1 MWSNAARS
9 ILSDAIS
16 RGRPPLEATLYAGDQ
31 AMADYIAGKIPLTKL
46 LRGVKVSSPFFKTV
60 IGQFVLDSGSDQF
73 ARHWQDFNSWA
84 VLHPE
89 RTFEVCLKERPMPP
103 WRLRRHCQ
111 GHRPGRRGPMLAISR
126 RRGYESAFVG
136 LGWASWMRMAGW
148 LGRAPIPRT
157 T

>member
-89 RTFEVCLKERPMPP
+89 RTFEGCLKERPNAVLEAFGGIAKDTGPADAALCLLFPAGAVMKAPSSD
-103 WRLRRHCQ
+103 LA
-111 GHRPGRRGPMLAISR
+111 GHR
-126 RRGYESAFVG
+126 
-136 LGWASWMRMAGW
+136 
-148 LGRAPIPRT
+148 
-157 T
+157 